1 MKKSSIFLFV
11 IIIFTLSVLIGCANN
26 QRQTPQG
33 NNQTP
38 QGNNQTPTENTQ
50 QNPNKEEADLKLSDF
65 FPLELGYTWEYEG
78 EGNEYA
84 SFNRK
89 VVFAD
94 NNLYQI
100 REDNGGTVSAAVFKV
115 SPSDITRIF
124 FQGEAYGEE
133 SYLNSEPN
141 ENMTILKIPL
151 IVGTKWQEPNGTREI
166 VSINEV
172 VTTPAG
178 NYSDCIKVKVSSENS
193 TVYEYFKD
201 GIGMVKR
208 EFISGETKVT
218 SSLKKFSK

>member
-1 MKKSSIFLFV
+1 MKKSLIFLFV
-11 IIIFTLSVLIGCANN
+11 TIIFILSVLIGCANN

-38 QGNNQTPTENTQ
+38 KENTQ
-50 QNPNKEEADLKLSDF
+50 QNPSKEETALKPSVF
-65 FPLELGYTWEYEG
+65 FPLGLGYTWEYAG

-84 SFNRK
+84 AFNRK

-115 SPSDITRIF
+115 SPSDITRVF
-124 FQGEAYGEE
+124 FKGEAYGEE
-133 SYLNSEPN
+133 SYLKSEPN
-141 ENMTILKIPL
+141 ESMTILKIPL

-172 VTTPAG
+172 VSTPSG
-178 NYSDCIKVKVSSENS
+178 NYSDCIKVKISSQDS

-208 EFISGETKVT
+208 EFGSGEVKIT